1 MAAITEI
8 FLNRSAWR

>member
-8 FLNRSAWR
+8 CLNRSAWR